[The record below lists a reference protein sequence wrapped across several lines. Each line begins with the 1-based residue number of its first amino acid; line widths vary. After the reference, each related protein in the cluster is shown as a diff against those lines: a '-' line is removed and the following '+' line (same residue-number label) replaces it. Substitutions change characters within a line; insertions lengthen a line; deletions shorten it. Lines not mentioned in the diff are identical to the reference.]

1 MDIATTVKKK
11 KKKKEKELYSVR
23 HELPDM
29 RKASENVFGI
39 MDVMSFTVTFC
50 CNLLKADR

>member
-11 KKKKEKELYSVR
+11 KKKEKELYSAR
-23 HELPDM
+23 LELPDM